1 MYAALGDHIRRYR
14 RIDAAGEERHRRAA
28 AADRQAARAGQRR
41 AVDIGGALA
50 HLHMDGK
57 LRGVHVHGRFR
68 KRLGQLAADVLA
80 DFDGGHRERLVRAAG
95 LDLEALRFAHGVR
108 HILDGFL
115 RHRLGRFVARGGAHH
130 GGDAE
135 HLRHGLLRFVH
146 VDIVRLR
153 LDIDRGLRAR
163 YVKLAERAQTALD
176 VGDELLLKVFL
187 VQTLE
192 NDLALLEKN
201 DVLHIDL
208 THIVVAPPGRSGS
221 PARHNSLI
229 YRGPSSPSC
238 TGRRGARRFSPFR
251 CPRRNRRHRARGRR
265 QRRAL

>member
-1 MYAALGDHIRRYR
+1 
-14 RIDAAGEERHRRAA
+14 
-28 AADRQAARAGQRR
+28 
-41 AVDIGGALA
+41 
-50 HLHMDGK
+50 MDGK

-251 CPRRNRRHRARGRR
+251 CPRRNRRHRARGTDR
-265 QRRAL
+265 RRAL